1 MRHSGELA
9 TATGR
14 TTPTREHPAYSVPWY
29 RSGRF
34 LLPLV
39 FAAAAIVAQIGY
51 PLTTGG
57 TRDRITVAIVLL
69 SAGAALAHAT
79 ATRGP
84 RYAIGFLVVVSGLG
98 LTAEVIGTA
107 TGVPFGCYEYA
118 ADRLGPALL
127 TVPLIVPLAWTGGI
141 YPVWVVA
148 GMLSRHTLARV
159 VTTAAGAVGWDLF
172 LDPQMVADGQWTWCD
187 THSGLP
193 GLDWIPVTNYLGW
206 FGVALVMGGLLA
218 AWEQAAPDP
227 VRTPPQHGRVPAR
240 VVPVTLFLWTWLG
253 SALAHA
259 VFLGLLPSAGYGF
272 AGMAVL
278 GVPLLVVAARARR

>member
-1 MRHSGELA
+1 MTDSGEPA
-9 TATGR
+9 PVPGKTASTQ
-14 TTPTREHPAYSVPWY
+14 EHPTDPVPWN
-29 RSGRF
+29 RSVRF
-34 LLPLV
+34 LLPLA

-57 TRDRITVAIVLL
+57 ARDRITVAIVLL

-79 ATRGP
+79 ATRGL

-118 ADRLGPALL
+118 VDRFGPALL

-148 GMLSRHTLARV
+148 GMLSRHTPVRI
-159 VTTAAGAVGWDLF
+159 VTTAVGAVGWDLF

-227 VRTPPQHGRVPAR
+227 VRTPPEHGRTQAR

-259 VFLGLLPSAGYGF
+259 MFLGLLPSAAYGF

-278 GVPLLVVAARARR
+278 GVPLLVVAAQARR

>member
-1 MRHSGELA
+1 MAATMRRSGDLA

-14 TTPTREHPAYSVPWY
+14 TTPTREHHAYPVPWY
-29 RSGRF
+29 RSVRF
-34 LLPLV
+34 VLPLV

-57 TRDRITVAIVLL
+57 ARDRITVAIVLL

-118 ADRLGPALL
+118 VDRLGPALL

-227 VRTPPQHGRVPAR
+227 VRTPPEHGRGAAR
-240 VVPVTLFLWTWLG
+240 VVPG
-253 SALAHA
+253 A
-259 VFLGLLPSAGYGF
+259 VFRLAGGGWGRAPPGVRGRLASAG
-272 AGMAVL
+272 
-278 GVPLLVVAARARR
+278 

>member
-1 MRHSGELA
+1 MAE
-9 TATGR
+9 TVTGS
-14 TTPTREHPAYSVPWY
+14 REP
-29 RSGRF
+29 RL

-39 FAAAAIVAQIGY
+39 FVAATIVAQIGY
-51 PLTTGG
+51 PLTSGG
-57 TRDRITVAIVLL
+57 ARDRITVAVVLL

-79 ATRGP
+79 VTRGP
-84 RYAIGFLVVVSGLG
+84 RYAIGFLVIVSGLG

-127 TVPLIVPLAWTGGI
+127 TVPLLVPLAWTGGL

-148 GMLSRHTLARV
+148 GMLTRRTLTRIVA
-159 VTTAAGAVGWDLF
+159 TAAGAVGWDLF

-187 THSGLP
+187 TDSGLP

-206 FGVALVMGGLLA
+206 FGVALVMAGLLA
-218 AWEQAAPDP
+218 VWEQAAPDP
-227 VRTPPQHGRVPAR
+227 VRTPAQDARARAR
-240 VVPVTLFLWTWLG
+240 VVPVVLFLWTWLG

-278 GVPLLVVAARARR
+278 GVPLLVAAARARG